1 MEQRRGYL
9 TPITMNKH
17 LRDAKY
23 AVRGELVIKALEYQN
38 ELDHGN
44 PNNLPF
50 SSVIA
55 CNIGNP
61 QSLGQKPITF
71 TRQVLALMQYP
82 VLADEYPDLFPE
94 DVVARAKAYLNSWE
108 GGMGSYSHSQGVS
121 IVRMEVSRFITARD
135 GVESLPQNIFLSNGA
150 SAAVQSV
157 LTALIGDPCHGV
169 MIPTPQYPLYSAT
182 ISLLGGRSVPYI
194 LDEADGWGTSASE
207 LIQAYDEAVEAGV
220 EVRAI
225 AVINPG
231 NPTGAVLKEDVMQ
244 DILQFCAD
252 KDLILLADEVY
263 QENVYGVRPF
273 ISFRKVLAS
282 MPEIADEV
290 ELYSF
295 HSVSKGFF
303 GECGQRGGYMEV
315 HNVDPAIHDELYK
328 AASISLCS
336 NLSGQVVVGCMVN
349 PPTEGDLSYPI
360 FFQERSAILTSLA
373 RRAAR
378 LASLL
383 NELEGVSCV
392 SPEGAMYAF
401 PTISLSKTACGAAVT
416 AGKMPDTF
424 YCLELLKATGICVV
438 PGSGFGQV
446 DGTWHFRTTFLPSED
461 DMVEVMHRMGKFHQ
475 TFMDMYRDD

>member
-1 MEQRRGYL
+1 M
-9 TPITMNKH
+9 
-17 LRDAKY
+17 
-23 AVRGELVIKALEYQN
+23 
-38 ELDHGN
+38 
-44 PNNLPF
+44 
-50 SSVIA
+50 
-55 CNIGNP
+55 
-61 QSLGQKPITF
+61 
-71 TRQVLALMQYP
+71 
-82 VLADEYPDLFPE
+82 
-94 DVVARAKAYLNSWE
+94 
-108 GGMGSYSHSQGVS
+108 
-121 IVRMEVSRFITARD
+121 
-135 GVESLPQNIFLSNGA
+135 
-150 SAAVQSV
+150 
-157 LTALIGDPCHGV
+157 
-169 MIPTPQYPLYSAT
+169 
-182 ISLLGGRSVPYI
+182 
-194 LDEADGWGTSASE
+194 
-207 LIQAYDEAVEAGV
+207 
-220 EVRAI
+220 
-225 AVINPG
+225 INPG
-231 NPTGAVLKEDVMQ
+231 NPTGAVLKEDVME

-349 PPTEGDLSYPI
+349 PPTEGDVSYPI

-424 YCLELLKATGICVV
+424 YCLELLQATGICVV